1 MQDMRMERIGRS
13 IKVVEQYYSAKWK
26 IMQAFD
32 KGKLPK
38 EINCSGVKR
47 ETIYAY
53 YQEWKRDE
61 EERYHIYPN
70 VIYGF

>member
-1 MQDMRMERIGRS
+1 M
-13 IKVVEQYYSAKWK
+13 VEQYYSAKWK

-38 EINCSGVKR
+38 DINCLGVKR

-53 YQEWKRDE
+53 YQEWKRVLIVSSTIN
-61 EERYHIYPN
+61 IY
-70 VIYGF
+70 IE